1 MIPIFEPNLTDLEK
15 KYLFQA
21 YDEGWISSQGRF
33 INKFENKFEKSEY
46 NNGVKIYGQNK
57 ISIPSELLG
66 KKFILPNQRFK
77 KSWIKNWVKPI
88 L

>member
-33 INKFENKFEKSEY
+33 INEFENNLLKSLTE
-46 NNGVKIYGQNK
+46 NTVLMDRQ
-57 ISIPSELLG
+57 ISYI
-66 KKFILPNQRFK
+66 
-77 KSWIKNWVKPI
+77 
-88 L
+88 

>member
-33 INKFENKFEKSEY
+33 INEFEN
-46 NNGVKIYGQNK
+46 GR
-57 ISIPSELLG
+57 LLYLKCSSTKTG
-66 KKFILPNQRFK
+66 
-77 KSWIKNWVKPI
+77 
-88 L
+88 

>member
-33 INKFENKFEKSEY
+33 INEFENKFAEKFDRKYGVDGPSNKLYIEEY
-46 NNGVKIYGQNK
+46 
-57 ISIPSELLG
+57 
-66 KKFILPNQRFK
+66 FI
-77 KSWIKNWVKPI
+77 
-88 L
+88 